1 MVFPFKLFDR
11 DSAIDARSGGW
22 GLTLHWALP
31 ALRELL
37 PEHLVER
44 FPETF
49 VNKKASA
56 LGDTGRFQ
64 FFDLKSGAALYD
76 VPAAERIRVS
86 RVRLRQLLTTGIN
99 VQWSKNLQN
108 IESSGDTITAHFAD
122 GTSCIGRLL
131 VACDGSRSRTREI
144 LYPDLEM
151 NPLPVQIL
159 GASTLYT
166 AEEMGGAESIDPF
179 IFQGSHP
186 DSNVFLFFSFLDT
199 PGNFDTSSKDR
210 YHCQVIVSWADSKG
224 ISVPGDNAERI
235 ALMKNLTDSWSEP
248 FRSLVHKLPDDV
260 EVRSIRIEDWMFQP
274 GRTHA
279 HPRAVLMGD
288 SAHTM
293 TMYRGEGANNA
304 IVDVLDLV
312 NRVDMRQTRSFGQDT
327 LIPSLAAYEN
337 DVFKR
342 AEPSAMSAIPDKAS
356 SVRISQRQP
365 QACRECTKRK
375 RKCDKQ
381 IPCTRCKRLNLN
393 CSIEVVQ
400 LRRNA
405 VQHASEIEFLNT
417 VLADLDSSSS
427 PGITHVIQK
436 VRNRISR
443 LQTGQDLPQSEAS
456 NIDSAQQEI
465 TLTEDRIPGK
475 LPSSTESA
483 SNQIDS
489 SLLTAIEHLAWGRN
503 SAGCFPHRNC
513 ACQYRKNGQ
522 QLVSSN
528 GSIQGDG
535 LPLGLNPNLP
545 RIINAQK
552 LVKFH
557 ICHVAWHHDC
567 FHGPTFLEQCEMF
580 WETGRYDD
588 PLWLALYYSVLSSTV
603 SSIQDSP
610 KARDLVDVDLHT
622 MQSAQQLFS
631 AMVQTLYDC
640 HFLSN
645 LSIYS
650 VQAIV
655 ISTEV
660 AHNLGLS
667 QLNATLFNAAVRI
680 AECLGVHKIQDHSTK
695 PVRNKD
701 DWEERVEREVGK
713 RVWCQMII
721 QDHFAIPFTDTYS
734 ISPMHFSTGRP
745 MNAEDYDLMDM
756 PISTPT
762 TSTYVRVLVNLA
774 ELMPGLVDGL
784 GPMNNRKPHREQ
796 YQHILQ
802 VDQKMRAVV
811 KDIPPFLLRPD
822 KEKEQQIPWLSIAR
836 RSLAITAAEKIIM
849 IHRPFLFRSFHDP
862 TYSYTRRTSVAA
874 AMTILREHETIV
886 REEDISIWTHTA
898 FAITAAVIMCFEVNA
913 IAESAF
919 SASAQSYKEA
929 ILSARARLASRDLD
943 VLAQR
948 GVALIDAI
956 FTAGSDLNT
965 GGTSSKMMDFGQ
977 ILAKFSTFSRLNL
990 GSPST
995 EASPGGIPVVDSQD
1009 VIGAHFDEMRPT
1021 WGTAED
1027 IDFDAWFNETFYSL
1041 QGPLQL

>member
-1 MVFPFKLFDR
+1 M
-11 DSAIDARSGGW
+11 
-22 GLTLHWALP
+22 
-31 ALRELL
+31 
-37 PEHLVER
+37 
-44 FPETF
+44 
-49 VNKKASA
+49 
-56 LGDTGRFQ
+56 
-64 FFDLKSGAALYD
+64 
-76 VPAAERIRVS
+76 
-86 RVRLRQLLTTGIN
+86 
-99 VQWSKNLQN
+99 
-108 IESSGDTITAHFAD
+108 
-122 GTSCIGRLL
+122 
-131 VACDGSRSRTREI
+131 
-144 LYPDLEM
+144 
-151 NPLPVQIL
+151 
-159 GASTLYT
+159 
-166 AEEMGGAESIDPF
+166 
-179 IFQGSHP
+179 
-186 DSNVFLFFSFLDT
+186 
-199 PGNFDTSSKDR
+199 
-210 YHCQVIVSWADSKG
+210 
-224 ISVPGDNAERI
+224 
-235 ALMKNLTDSWSEP
+235 
-248 FRSLVHKLPDDV
+248 
-260 EVRSIRIEDWMFQP
+260 
-274 GRTHA
+274 
-279 HPRAVLMGD
+279 
-288 SAHTM
+288 
-293 TMYRGEGANNA
+293 
-304 IVDVLDLV
+304 
-312 NRVDMRQTRSFGQDT
+312 
-327 LIPSLAAYEN
+327 
-337 DVFKR
+337 
-342 AEPSAMSAIPDKAS
+342 
-356 SVRISQRQP
+356 
-365 QACRECTKRK
+365 
-375 RKCDKQ
+375 
-381 IPCTRCKRLNLN
+381 
-393 CSIEVVQ
+393 
-400 LRRNA
+400 
-405 VQHASEIEFLNT
+405 
-417 VLADLDSSSS
+417 LADLDSSSS
-427 PGITHVIQK
+427 SGIAHVVQK

-443 LQTGQDLPQSEAS
+443 LQTGQDMPQSEAS
-456 NIDSAQQEI
+456 NVDLAQQEI
-465 TLTEDRIPGK
+465 TVTEDRAPGK
-475 LPSSTESA
+475 IQPTATESP
-483 SNQIDS
+483 SNQVDS

-513 ACQYRKNGQ
+513 ACQYRKHGL
-522 QLVSSN
+522 QLISSN
-528 GSIQGDG
+528 ASLQGDA
-535 LPLGLNPNLP
+535 LTLGLHPHLP
-545 RIINAQK
+545 RIIDAQK
-552 LVKFH
+552 LIKFH

-580 WETGRYDD
+580 WETGKYDD

-610 KARDLVDVDLHT
+610 KARESVGVDLHN

-631 AMVQTLYDC
+631 AMVQTLYDS

-680 AECLGVHKIQDHSTK
+680 AECLGVHKIQDHATK
-695 PVRNKD
+695 PAQNKD

-745 MNAEDYDLMDM
+745 MNAEDYDLVDM

-784 GPMNNRKPHREQ
+784 GPMKHRKPHREQ

-822 KEKEQQIPWLSIAR
+822 KEKEEQIPWLGIAR

-929 ILSARARLASRDLD
+929 ILSARSRLASRDLD

-956 FTAGSDLNT
+956 FTADSDMNT

-995 EASPGGIPVVDSQD
+995 DASPGGIPSVGSQD

-1041 QGPLQL
+1041 QEPLQL